1 MSYFPCPICTQT
13 DGFHTSGCREASE
26 RIATLE
32 AQLAEAKR
40 DSERLDAVE
49 QNSWTV
55 ARWRKTE
62 YCTGGEYTITPK
74 TRMVLGGWGMLYTDN
89 DVAELPTIR
98 EAIDAAIKEKEAQ

>member
-1 MSYFPCPICTQT
+1 MSEISSAEWRAYAQDSEREISTL
-13 DGFHTSGCREASE
+13 HT

-32 AQLAEAKR
+32 SQLAEARR

-74 TRMVLGGWGMLYTDN
+74 TRMVLGGWEIFMDN

-98 EAIDAAIKEKEAQ
+98 EAIDAAIKAKEAQ